1 MSFDPRPLHQ
11 RDFAQWVQEQARA
24 LRQGRFDA
32 VDRDVLANELE
43 RMVSRERAEINNRLE
58 AVTVQL
64 LMWVVQPAIRTEAF
78 QAMIVEQRSVLNTL
92 LKASPS
98 LRIPVEAALPRTY
111 VAALENVEQAGI
123 SPALFPSAP
132 PFTLDE
138 LVDSAF
144 WPASLFGGRAYSF

>member
-11 RDFAQWVQEQARA
+11 RDFAQWAQEQARA
-24 LRQGRFDA
+24 LREGRFDA
-32 VDRDVLANELE
+32 IERVVLANELE

-64 LMWVVQPAIRTEAF
+64 LMWVVQPAIRTESF
-78 QAMIVEQRSVLNTL
+78 QAMIVEQRSVLDTL

-98 LRIPVEAALPRTY
+98 LRAPVAAALPRTY
-111 VAALENVEQAGI
+111 AAALDNVEQAGI
-123 SPALFPSAP
+123 SRTFFPREV

-138 LVDSAF
+138 MVDRAF
-144 WPASLFGGRAYSF
+144 WPVTLFGGRAYSF